1 MKNNIILR
9 RSQLDRF
16 FEQLKQVN
24 LAKPK
29 QGWVKEIRE
38 SLGMSMQD
46 LGSRLGVIKQ
56 RVERIEKDELSKKV
70 TLETMHKAAEAMD
83 CRFVYFLV
91 PNSSLDQAVKDQ
103 AQKVAEEMS
112 KMVEKTMRL
121 EDQGASEKG
130 RKQGIEMIKNKLLS
144 ENYKKLWR
152 KK

>member
-1 MKNNIILR
+1 MKKNLNLR
-9 RSQLDRF
+9 RSQLDHF

-56 RVERIEKDELSKKV
+56 RIERIEKDELSKKV

-83 CRFVYFLV
+83 CQFVYFLV
-91 PNSSLDQAVKDQ
+91 PNSNLDQAIQDQ
-103 AQKVAEEMS
+103 ARQVAEDMS
-112 KMVEKTMRL
+112 RMVEKTMRL
-121 EDQGASEKG
+121 EDQGSTEKA
-130 RKQGIEMIKNKLLS
+130 RKQRVELIKNKLLS